1 MMPQKSEFVSC
12 GEDRS
17 LRIWKLDKPDEC
29 QQTVFLPAQSVWT
42 VNVMQSG
49 DIVSGSR

>member
-1 MMPQKSEFVSC
+1 MMPDSNDFVSC

-17 LRIWKLDKPDEC
+17 LRIWKLDKSDEC
-29 QQTVFLPAQSVWT
+29 QQSVFLPAQSVWT
-42 VNVMQSG
+42 VTVMKNG